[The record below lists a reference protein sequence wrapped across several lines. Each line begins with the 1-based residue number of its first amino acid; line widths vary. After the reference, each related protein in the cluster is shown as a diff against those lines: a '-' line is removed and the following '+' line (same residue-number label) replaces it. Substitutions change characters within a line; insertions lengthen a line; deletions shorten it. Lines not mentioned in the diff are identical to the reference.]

1 MHVAKQRSALGWAL
15 AGGGWRLHPA
25 KSMLRRG
32 EASEMAVSMKGFRG
46 SSVVT
51 GVIYPMGGALTQLKI
66 CFFPIIPAVR
76 QQLLAQGRC
85 SSRMPLSSHPG
96 SDLGVMVTRSF
107 THACKRDRP
116 SCQQALPFGAS
127 GSQRKLPGGWG
138 GLQLFAA
145 ALVFSAPKRVWGAVT
160 FSEIADGWSHLVPA
174 ICGMAVLGAMFF
186 IIAVLLS

>member
-1 MHVAKQRSALGWAL
+1 
-15 AGGGWRLHPA
+15 
-25 KSMLRRG
+25 
-32 EASEMAVSMKGFRG
+32 MAVSMKGFRG

-51 GVIYPMGGALTQLKI
+51 GVTCPLRGALTQLKI
-66 CFFPIIPAVR
+66 CFFPISPAVR
-76 QQLLAQGRC
+76 QQLLRC
-85 SSRMPLSSHPG
+85 SSRIPPSSHPG
-96 SDLGVMVTRSF
+96 SGRGVTVRWSF
-107 THACKRDRP
+107 THACKKDRP

-145 ALVFSAPKRVWGAVT
+145 ALVFSAPKQVWSAVT
-160 FSEIADGWSHLVPA
+160 FSEIADGWSHLIPA